1 MKKSLLIA
9 VAAVLATSAY
19 AEDKA
24 QGLVKNTLPK
34 RMVKMEAREVSEKA
48 PKAVTRSFSDGV
60 YYVPQGMLYRGW
72 GLDGIGAGYSMVGI
86 APFTEV
92 TFKNMMGDASK
103 TKWLVKGNEI
113 TGSEG
118 SINANGDLVTD
129 YPARGLYYA
138 PTISDGIIT
147 YSFGD
152 HNIYA
157 KRVDAG
163 YAAPLAFVDTV
174 ATFSVVDDHGSVLEN
189 GTYYSNTSAWGA

>member
-72 GLDGIGAGYSMVGI
+72 NLDGFGSGYSMV
-86 APFTEV
+86 
-92 TFKNMMGDASK
+92 
-103 TKWLVKGNEI
+103 
-113 TGSEG
+113 
-118 SINANGDLVTD
+118 
-129 YPARGLYYA
+129 
-138 PTISDGIIT
+138 
-147 YSFGD
+147 
-152 HNIYA
+152 
-157 KRVDAG
+157 
-163 YAAPLAFVDTV
+163 
-174 ATFSVVDDHGSVLEN
+174 
-189 GTYYSNTSAWGA
+189 